1 MRDLAFVRPE
11 SGIGGGRAAQPG
23 SLSRSEG
30 GEKRATA
37 GGICGGCISKKKRGR
52 GGRSMGGKGERMGD
66 KGRKSIVWHGEEE
79 EQSNFPV
86 YKARWRNEWG
96 WHQTVWDVSS
106 WSG

>member
-1 MRDLAFVRPE
+1 
-11 SGIGGGRAAQPG
+11 
-23 SLSRSEG
+23 
-30 GEKRATA
+30 
-37 GGICGGCISKKKRGR
+37 
-52 GGRSMGGKGERMGD
+52 MGGKGERMGD